1 MPQRPKQ
8 HRRAS
13 GHIPGCKRNEETD
26 MKVETPYPLPYSG
39 LEEKIGYCFRTK
51 KLLETAL
58 THSSYSNE
66 VHTRGSRTEFNER
79 LEFLGDSVLSFVTSE
94 YLYNTFPQ
102 LPEGELSTIR
112 AGTVCE
118 KALHA
123 FALEIGLGSYLL
135 LGHGEERN
143 NGRARASILAD
154 AFEALLAAMFL
165 DGGIDAV
172 KHFLLPFI
180 TSDIGMIVKE
190 GNVKDYKT
198 ELQHVI
204 QAEQGEKLTYVTVSE
219 TGPAHA
225 KTFTVEARLNSNI
238 IGHGSGS
245 SKREAEQNAAMEALK
260 LFGMT

>member
-1 MPQRPKQ
+1 
-8 HRRAS
+8 
-13 GHIPGCKRNEETD
+13 
-26 MKVETPYPLPYSG
+26 MKVETPYPLPFSL
-39 LEEKIGYCFRTK
+39 LEEKIGYCFQNK
-51 KLLETAL
+51 KLLQTAL

-66 VHTRGSRTEFNER
+66 VHNRGSRVAFNER

-123 FALEIGLGSYLL
+123 FATEIGLGNYLL

-143 NGRARASILAD
+143 SGRSRVSILAD
-154 AFEALLAAMFL
+154 AFEALIAAIFL
-165 DGGIDAV
+165 DGGIEPV
-172 KHFLLPFI
+172 KKFLLPFI
-180 TSDIGMIVKE
+180 TSDISIIVKT

-204 QAEQGEKLTYVTVSE
+204 QAEQGEQLSYITVSE

-225 KTFTVEARLNSNI
+225 KIFTVEARLNSNV
-238 IGHGSGS
+238 IGHGVGS

-260 LFGMT
+260 LFGMA